1 VSVKKP
7 NIKEHENM
15 EKIGVTATVAI
26 LIVALLITG
35 VVSALTSN
43 ETQEKT
49 ILIRGIGPG
58 ITMMTS
64 DGQIIRTKFYNITN
78 ETDIG
83 SANETHEKYI
93 WLKANGPDTL
103 MTSDGQVVRVKTI
116 VHKANETLN
125 GTNGTDDN
133 SGSQFLT
140 TNWTGVH
147 KYTIRVEPEFGEN
160 HKNEYEVIMIGS
172 VNNSS
177 PLIP

>member
-1 VSVKKP
+1 MK
-7 NIKEHENM
+7 
-15 EKIGVTATVAI
+15 KIGVAAAI

-103 MTSDGQVVRVKTI
+103 MTSDGQVVRVKVI
-116 VHKANETLN
+116 SGV
-125 GTNGTDDN
+125 NGTDDN
-133 SGSQFLT
+133 SSPAFLT
-140 TNWTGVH
+140 TNWTGAH
-147 KYTIRVEPEFGEN
+147 KYTFRVEPEFGEN
-160 HKNEYEVIMIGS
+160 HKNDEVIIIGS
-172 VNNSS
+172 VHNSS
-177 PLIP
+177 SLIP

>member
-15 EKIGVTATVAI
+15 EKIGVTATAAI

-35 VVSALTSN
+35 VVSALAAN
-43 ETQEKT
+43 EKPEKT
-49 ILIRGIGPG
+49 IMIRGIGPD
-58 ITMMTS
+58 TMTMS
-64 DGQIIRTKFYNITN
+64 DGQIISTKFYNITN

-83 SANETHEKYI
+83 SVNETHEKFI
-93 WLKANGPDTL
+93 TIKAIGPDTL